1 MLKKLVIFLG
11 AAAAA
16 AVVTGAI
23 ASRRRREDGQTPLF
37 EMSVD
42 GKSSPNS
49 ERFLTEW
56 SVPDETVSPTVVVN
70 GATEEIAAVG

>member
-37 EMSVD
+37 ETSVD
-42 GKSSPNS
+42 GRSLSNS
-49 ERFLTEW
+49 ERFATEW
-56 SVPDETVSPTVVVN
+56 SVAADAGTPAVVAN

>member
-37 EMSVD
+37 ETSVD
-42 GKSSPNS
+42 GKNSPSS

-56 SVPDETVSPTVVVN
+56 SVPETADAPAVVAN